1 LNSNTSRSALDHA
14 RDLVR
19 RGYLVIRVPFKC
31 KGSRDTG
38 WPDLRLTEADL
49 PAYFGDKPSNMA
61 ILLGEPAGML
71 VDVDLDHALAV
82 ELGDSFLPHT
92 SATWGRQSKPK
103 SHRLYRLTR
112 PWPKQAWTSKAEG
125 MIVELRSTGHASVA
139 PGSTHPSG
147 EAVRWDD
154 EGEPATIDPEVL
166 VAACEAL
173 ARAVRDRLGEGPDDG
188 PAPRVTRPIPPSSPG
203 PGGTGTYGRAAL
215 DAEAAKVASTP
226 EGSRNITLNAAAFA
240 IGTLVGGGEIER
252 HEAEAELMAAARACG
267 LEEHE
272 ARATLK
278 SGLDDGQAEPRQ
290 KPAPAVT
297 TTRAKSQRHADQV
310 TVTPRAPRLD
320 LSQAFPRSAAYVRE
334 YVRAVSRSTQ
344 TPQEMA
350 ALLAL
355 GVASGT
361 VAKVACVRGHGDHVE
376 PAQIWALVLS
386 EPGTRKS
393 AVMSE
398 LTRPISTWEI
408 EQAEQMKPEIAAAEQ
423 RKSIAERRL
432 KRLQDEA
439 AGNSPDAG
447 QAEQLAIAL
456 SQEMAAERSPVAPAL
471 VTSEPTPEA
480 LARLMAANGERALVA
495 SAEGD
500 ALDIACGRYS
510 GAKNFGL
517 MLKAHAGDP
526 YAEERVGRQGV
537 RMKSPALAMA
547 LCVQPEAVRDLWA
560 DRAASG
566 RGLLARFAIN
576 APPDKIG
583 TRDVRPDPVPHQT
596 RKHWDA
602 GIARLLAF
610 APASDETMIALIHEA
625 DALYHKYQIK
635 VEAALGNG
643 GELAARRAWGGKLC
657 GLVLRVALTL
667 HALGTWAKRG
677 TPGDH
682 LHIDAETMRAA
693 IYWGDYLTEAH
704 RHAEAVILNAE
715 GVQSTERL
723 VNWIDGKGGRVS
735 ASEVAHGVR
744 EYRNNAD
751 RARAALQALAEAGR
765 GGFEWDQSPKGGPPT
780 ERFVL
785 AEPVTVTET
794 PGSSEDEAG
803 SSDARDGFEPPPG
816 GVGPSARGVG
826 DDPGAPNWAKVG

>member
-1 LNSNTSRSALDHA
+1 
-14 RDLVR
+14 
-19 RGYLVIRVPFKC
+19 LVIPVPHKS
-31 KGSRDTG
+31 KGACIAG
-38 WPDLRLTEADL
+38 WPDLRLTDADL
-49 PAYFGDKPSNMA
+49 PRYFGGIPSNMA

-71 VDVDLDHALAV
+71 VDVDLDHAIAV
-82 ELGDSFLPHT
+82 ELADTFLPHT

-103 SHRLYRLTR
+103 SHRLYRLTK
-112 PWPKQAWTSKAEG
+112 PWPKQAWTSASEG
-125 MIVELRSTGHASVA
+125 TLIELRSTGHASVA

-154 EGEPATIDPEVL
+154 DGEPATIDPEEL

-188 PAPRVTRPIPPSSPG
+188 PAPAVTRPTPPWSPPG
-203 PGGTGTYGRAAL
+203 PGDTTKYGRAAL
-215 DAEAAKVASTP
+215 NAEAAKVAATP
-226 EGSRNITLNAAAFA
+226 EGARNTTLNAAAFA
-240 IGTLVGGGEIER
+240 IGTLVGGGEVDR
-252 HEAEAELMAAARACG
+252 HEAEAVLGDAASACG
-267 LEEHE
+267 MEEHE
-272 ARATLK
+272 ARATMK
-278 SGLDDGQAEPRQ
+278 SGLDAGQAEPRT

-297 TTRAKSQRHADQV
+297 TTRAKPARREEPV

-320 LSQAFPRSAAYVRE
+320 LSQAFPRSTAYVRE
-334 YVRAVSRSTQ
+334 FVRAVSRSTQ
-344 TPQEMA
+344 TPPEMA

-355 GVASGT
+355 GVASAT

-393 AVMSE
+393 AVMGE
-398 LTRPISTWEI
+398 LTRPIHAWES
-408 EQAEQMKPEIAAAEQ
+408 EQADAMKPQIAAAEQ
-423 RKSIAERRL
+423 RRTIAEKRL

-439 AGNSPDAG
+439 AGDSPEAA
-447 QAEQLAIAL
+447 QAERDAIAL
-456 SQEMAAERSPVAPAL
+456 SQEMAAERPPVAPRL

-480 LARLMAANGERALVA
+480 LARLMVDNGERALIA

-510 GAKNFGL
+510 GTKNFGL

-547 LCVQPEAVRDLWA
+547 LCVQPEAVREMWA
-560 DRAASG
+560 DRVASG

-583 TRDVRPDPVPHQT
+583 TRDVRPDPVPQQT
-596 RKHWDA
+596 RRHWDA

-610 APASDETMIALIHEA
+610 APTSDETVIALSPEA
-625 DALYHKYQIK
+625 DALYHKYQVRI
-635 VEAALGNG
+635 EAALGTG
-643 GELAARRAWGGKLC
+643 GELADRRAWGGKLC
-657 GLVLRVALTL
+657 GLVLRVALIL

-682 LHIDAETMRAA
+682 PHIDAEAMRAA

-704 RHAEAVILNAE
+704 RHAEAVILNAD
-715 GVQSTERL
+715 GMRTTERL
-723 VNWIDGKGGRVS
+723 ADWIKSQGGRVS
-735 ASEVAHGVR
+735 ASEVAHGLR
-744 EYRNNAD
+744 AYRNNPD
-751 RARAALQALAEAGR
+751 GARAALQALADAGR

-785 AEPVTVTET
+785 TEPVTATET
-794 PGSSEDEAG
+794 PVTPEDGAG
-803 SSDARDGFEPPPG
+803 CSDAGEGFEPPPG
-816 GVGPSARGVG
+816 DSAPAAPGGG
-826 DDPGAPNWAKVG
+826 DDPGAPAWAKVG